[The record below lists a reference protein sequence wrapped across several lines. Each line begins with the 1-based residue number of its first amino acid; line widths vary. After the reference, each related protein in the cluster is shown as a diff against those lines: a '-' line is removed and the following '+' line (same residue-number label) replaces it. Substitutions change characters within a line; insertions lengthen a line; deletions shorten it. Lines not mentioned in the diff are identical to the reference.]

1 MVIDK
6 WEEHERP
13 DYKKVLRER
22 EEAIERS
29 RRRRQQEQEA
39 LEWQRKTKA
48 EQNRA
53 ELWCWFEPEGG
64 ADALVADAQEAAERV
79 KELRKSEELRQ
90 EIQNQVLI
98 TEVNQEV
105 EQLSDN

>member
-98 TEVNQEV
+98 TETH
-105 EQLSDN
+105 